1 MQEFSEYR
9 EQRRWNHACHSDF
22 CFQPRR
28 SAELIVTRT
37 EPALCTSAPTT
48 GLNTSVVARTVAKK
62 FNPMEK
68 VRFRYANGL
77 MIDMDRVVW

>member
-1 MQEFSEYR
+1 M
-9 EQRRWNHACHSDF
+9 
-22 CFQPRR
+22 
-28 SAELIVTRT
+28 IMTRT

-48 GLNTSVVARTVAKK
+48 GPNTPVVARTMAKK

-68 VRFRYANGL
+68 VRFHYANGL

>member
-1 MQEFSEYR
+1 M
-9 EQRRWNHACHSDF
+9 
-22 CFQPRR
+22 
-28 SAELIVTRT
+28 IVTRT

-77 MIDMDRVVW
+77 MIDMDRVVWYNLMQLAIANCGRSMF

>member
-1 MQEFSEYR
+1 M
-9 EQRRWNHACHSDF
+9 
-22 CFQPRR
+22 
-28 SAELIVTRT
+28 IVTRT

-48 GLNTSVVARTVAKK
+48 GPNTSVVARTVAKK

-68 VRFRYANGL
+68 VRLNYANGL